1 MKKTVL
7 MISIFLTIFV
17 LGIVA
22 AVGKVVADSRQ
33 PAAASTAEV
42 QQVLAQRDAEYSQLI
57 DQANQR
63 LQDANQTIDTLNN
76 QIQAIQP
83 TGTSKPGYVQLQ
95 DASNTAMAA
104 VGAGASLAK
113 IPDLVDYQGGPAYE
127 VTMADGAVVYV
138 DAMNGLVLYNS
149 LTGDA
154 TAVIN
159 PDQAAAAAVAY
170 MKGGKVVSVE
180 RTMVKEVAMYKV
192 VFSTAAQVFV
202 DMRGQVAYV
211 KMINNVAS
219 NPPATSSNSGSSG
232 QSSGGGH
239 ESDDHGGDD

>member
-33 PAAASTAEV
+33 PVASTEEV
-42 QQVLAQRDAEYSQLI
+42 QQLMAQRDAEYSQLI

-63 LQDANQTIDTLNN
+63 LQEANQTIDTLNN
-76 QIQAIQP
+76 QIQAVQP
-83 TGTSKPGYVQLQ
+83 TGTAMSGYVQLQ
-95 DASNTAMAA
+95 DATNTAMAA
-104 VGAGASLAK
+104 VGDGESLAK
-113 IPDLVDYQGGPAYE
+113 IPDLVDYQGSAAYE

-138 DAMNGLVLYNS
+138 DAMNGSLLYNS

-154 TAVIN
+154 SPVIT
-159 PDQAAAAAVAY
+159 PDQAAEAAIAY
-170 MKGGKVVSVE
+170 MKGGKVFSVE
-180 RTMVKEVAMYKV
+180 RTVFKDVPMYKV
-192 VFSTAAQVFV
+192 VFTTAATAYV

-211 KMINNVAS
+211 KLINVAA
-219 NPPATSSNSGSSG
+219 NPPSTSANSGSGS
-232 QSSGGGH
+232 SSGGDH
-239 ESDDHGGDD
+239 YESDDHDGDD